1 MTGKR
6 QQGLY
11 IVLSAAVL
19 SLAVTLVDAFLQPDY
34 VPKVLVKIFFF
45 LMIPLF
51 YFGWNKKER
60 PLLKKLFRL
69 NGKTMVQAGILG
81 ILIYGVIVGGYLCT
95 KGFVDFSHVTA
106 TLQEKHGITGENF
119 IFVSLYISL
128 ANSFLEEFFF
138 RGFAFLS
145 LKPYIGRKLAYI
157 FSPALFAFYHGGM
170 LAGMFSWWVFLV
182 LLTGLFVGGCIFNYL
197 NEKSESIYTSWITHM
212 FANFAINTVGFML
225 FRIG

>member
-1 MTGKR
+1 MTRKW

-11 IVLSAAVL
+11 IILSAILL

-51 YFGWNKKER
+51 YFGWNKEER
-60 PLLKKLFRL
+60 PLLKKLFCL

-81 ILIYGVIVGGYLCT
+81 LLIYGVIVGGYLCT
-95 KGFVDFSHVTA
+95 KGFVDFSQVTA

-138 RGFAFLS
+138 CV
-145 LKPYIGRKLAYI
+145 P
-157 FSPALFAFYHGGM
+157 
-170 LAGMFSWWVFLV
+170 V
-182 LLTGLFVGGCIFNYL
+182 T
-197 NEKSESIYTSWITHM
+197 
-212 FANFAINTVGFML
+212 
-225 FRIG
+225 

>member
-1 MTGKR
+1 MARKR

-11 IVLSAAVL
+11 IVLSAVLL

-51 YFGWNKKER
+51 YFGWNKEER
-60 PLLKKLFRL
+60 PLLRKLFRL
-69 NGKTMVQAGILG
+69 NGKTMVQAVLLG
-81 ILIYGVIVGGYLCT
+81 LLVYGVIAGGYFCT
-95 KGFVDFSHVTA
+95 KSFVDFSQVTG

-128 ANSFLEEFFF
+128 TNSFLEEFFF

-145 LKPYIGRKLAYI
+145 LKPYIGRKLAYV
-157 FSPALFAFYHGGM
+157 FSPALFAFYHGGCWPGCFPGGCFWCCSQGF
-170 LAGMFSWWVFLV
+170 LWEGVFL
-182 LLTGLFVGGCIFNYL
+182 I
-197 NEKSESIYTSWITHM
+197 TSMKRAKAFIPPGSPICLPISPSTP
-212 FANFAINTVGFML
+212 
-225 FRIG
+225 

>member
-1 MTGKR
+1 MTRKR

-11 IVLSAAVL
+11 IILSAILL

-51 YFGWNKKER
+51 YFWRNKEER
-60 PLLKKLFRL
+60 PLLKKLFCL
-69 NGKTMVQAGILG
+69 KGKTMVQAGILG
-81 ILIYGVIVGGYLCT
+81 LLIYGVIVGGYLCT

-145 LKPYIGRKLAYI
+145 LKPYIGRKMGLYFQSGAVRLL
-157 FSPALFAFYHGGM
+157 PWGNVG
-170 LAGMFSWWVFLV
+170 WDVFLV
-182 LLTGLFVGGCIFNYL
+182 GIFGVAHGTFCGRMY
-197 NEKSESIYTSWITHM
+197 
-212 FANFAINTVGFML
+212 F
-225 FRIG
+225 

>member
-1 MTGKR
+1 
-6 QQGLY
+6 
-11 IVLSAAVL
+11 
-19 SLAVTLVDAFLQPDY
+19 
-34 VPKVLVKIFFF
+34 
-45 LMIPLF
+45 MIPLF

-60 PLLKKLFRL
+60 PLLKRLFCI
-69 NGKTMVQAGILG
+69 NGKTMVQAVLLG
-81 ILIYGVIVGGYLCT
+81 LLVYGVIVGGYFCT
-95 KGFVDFSHVTA
+95 KSFVDFSQVTG

-128 ANSFLEEFFF
+128 VNSFLEEFFF

-145 LKPYIGRKLAYI
+145 LKPYIGRKLAYV

-197 NEKSESIYTSWITHM
+197 NEKSESLYPSWVTHM
-212 FANFAINTVGFML
+212 FANFAINTVGFIL
-225 FRIG
+225 FGVL